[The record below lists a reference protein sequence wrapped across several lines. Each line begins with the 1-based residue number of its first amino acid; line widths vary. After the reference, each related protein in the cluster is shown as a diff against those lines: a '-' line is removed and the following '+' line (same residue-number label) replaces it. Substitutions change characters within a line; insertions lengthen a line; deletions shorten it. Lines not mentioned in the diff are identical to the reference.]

1 MEDKRINEIEE
12 IENTEVDEATNGFE
26 SGAMLAGAIGGFLA
40 YAAISGAKKLKV
52 IIEEK
57 LAAKKLAKAD
67 KTVIEVDC
75 EPVNDEDSTEKKT
88 KK

>member
-1 MEDKRINEIEE
+1 
-12 IENTEVDEATNGFE
+12 
-26 SGAMLAGAIGGFLA
+26 MLAGAIGGFLA